1 MKRTTFTILAI
12 LAIGGMFAQTSSME
26 ESNAKALEIV
36 EASLAETESYTEVY
50 GLMIARL
57 SEEASQTDL
66 NGSALISFEEF
77 IQMLEAS
84 IDINIYTNADGE
96 SVSIASEPSMALLD
110 DGVNATP
117 PIRLENE
124 TTLDYVQRLAILTES
139 TDVHHDYVV
148 IATTGGELGLV
159 YAHVTASAN
168 GIGET
173 DVAVQLRMFPN
184 PVSDVLTLAGLPAGT
199 FPGKLLDAQGKTI
212 LELSLTDGKQI
223 DLSGYAVGFYTLS
236 VLVNEEII
244 TEKLQ
249 VRR

>member
-1 MKRTTFTILAI
+1 MKRTTFTIVAI

>member
-1 MKRTTFTILAI
+1 MKRTTFTIVAI

-84 IDINIYTNADGE
+84 IDINTYTNADGE

-168 GIGET
+168 GIRET

-212 LELSLTDGKQI
+212 LELSLIDGKQI

>member
-1 MKRTTFTILAI
+1 MKRTTFTIGAI
-12 LAIGGMFAQTSSME
+12 LAIGSIFAQTSSME
-26 ESNAKALEIV
+26 ESNAKAVEIV

-84 IDINIYTNADGE
+84 IDINVYTNTDGE
-96 SVSIASEPSMALLD
+96 SVSIASEPSMALLN

-159 YAHVTASAN
+159 YAHVAASAN
-168 GIGET
+168 GIGES
-173 DVAVQLRMFPN
+173 DAAVQLRMFPN